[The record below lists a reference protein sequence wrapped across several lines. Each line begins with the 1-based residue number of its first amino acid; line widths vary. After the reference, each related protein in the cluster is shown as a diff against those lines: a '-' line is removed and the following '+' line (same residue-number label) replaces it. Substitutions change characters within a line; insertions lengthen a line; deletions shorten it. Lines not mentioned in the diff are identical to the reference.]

1 MHRTPGD
8 TSVEY
13 SWWKRD
19 TPKLAFLLPYP
30 RFYTQVLPQIFYHI
44 TVPTFFT
51 LLQIPPTQYPVLPQ
65 SLHLEVFYIERL
77 KYISDSLRGS
87 EEAIQFEEEE
97 QNLRIRGFHTA
108 RMFQQENGL
117 P

>member
-1 MHRTPGD
+1 MEER
-8 TSVEY
+8 
-13 SWWKRD
+13 
-19 TPKLAFLLPYP
+19 LAFLLPYP
-30 RFYTQVLPQIFYHI
+30 RFTPYFLPYHYAN
-44 TVPTFFT
+44 VFFNLT
-51 LLQIPPTQYPVLPQ
+51 PNPPYPVYSSTPVLPQ
-65 SLHLEVFYIERL
+65 SLHLEVFYVERL

>member
-1 MHRTPGD
+1 M
-8 TSVEY
+8 
-13 SWWKRD
+13 
-19 TPKLAFLLPYP
+19 
-30 RFYTQVLPQIFYHI
+30 
-44 TVPTFFT
+44 PTFFLPYSKSPLPS
-51 LLQIPPTQYPVLPQ
+51 LLQYPVLPQ
-65 SLHLEVFYIERL
+65 SLHLEVFYVERL